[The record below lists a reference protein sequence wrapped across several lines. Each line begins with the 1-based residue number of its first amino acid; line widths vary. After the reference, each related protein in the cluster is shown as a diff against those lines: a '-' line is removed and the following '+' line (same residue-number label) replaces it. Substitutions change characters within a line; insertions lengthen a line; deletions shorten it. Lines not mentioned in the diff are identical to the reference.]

1 MELCREVA
9 EYKIETGKKVLDTE
23 REKAK
28 IEKISQ
34 LVKDNDNVHA
44 IDDLFLQIMANS
56 RKMQYRLLEK
66 TSGTFVATK
75 GFSFS
80 FTFSFFT
87 SFMGSSVHSAKFQ
100 SDAG

>member
-1 MELCREVA
+1 MALDLGKIRDNIDGIDKQLVELFEKRMELCREVA
-9 EYKIETGKKVLDTE
+9 EYKIEAGKKVLDTE

-66 TSGTFVATK
+66 TSGTLR
-75 GFSFS
+75 
-80 FTFSFFT
+80 
-87 SFMGSSVHSAKFQ
+87 
-100 SDAG
+100 

>member
-1 MELCREVA
+1 MRNRA
-9 EYKIETGKKVLDTE
+9 APMG
-23 REKAK
+23 
-28 IEKISQ
+28 ISSKSYFSFVCTAFSSGRGAQ
-34 LVKDNDNVHA
+34 SPYLSIPQPGTFRPLA
-44 IDDLFLQIMANS
+44 
-56 RKMQYRLLEK
+56 EK